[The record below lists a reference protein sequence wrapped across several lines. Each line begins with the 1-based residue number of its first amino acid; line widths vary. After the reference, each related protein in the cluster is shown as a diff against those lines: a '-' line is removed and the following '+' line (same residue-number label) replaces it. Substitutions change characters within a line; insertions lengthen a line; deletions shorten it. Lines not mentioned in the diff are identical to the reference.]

1 MRAYI
6 KDQLTV
12 TAYGYTLYTYI
23 RECLIIVAFGVAY
36 IVFNCNSV
44 LTSSY
49 MLIVLSYMHDT
60 VRTLLLFLIC
70 QDINNH
76 DINFKLLVTQLLHIL

>member
-1 MRAYI
+1 MAI
-6 KDQLTV
+6 
-12 TAYGYTLYTYI
+12 LYTHI

-76 DINFKLLVTQLLHIL
+76 DINFKLDLKVTQLLHIILLLYRTKYTES